1 MVVRVPWWLTWVVLP
16 LLVLFVLGWI
26 IGLIVKVVF
35 YLVFMALVVGGLWYL
50 YRRGRAS
57 LTR

>member
-1 MVVRVPWWLTWVVLP
+1 MVVSVPWWLTWVVLP
-16 LLVLFVLGWI
+16 LLALFVLGWI

-35 YLVFMALVVGGLWYL
+35 YLVFVALVVGGLWYL